1 MAFGNMAKAASH
13 NAKLQQIA
21 QVMTNRTPY
30 TISSD
35 KVTAVKGEDR
45 MRVYSAQ
52 VGDVT
57 ILCWDR
63 GDDFI
68 VKTVSW

>member
-1 MAFGNMAKAASH
+1 MTFGNMAKAASY

-21 QVMTNRTPY
+21 HVMTNRTPY
-30 TISSD
+30 TISAD
-35 KVTAVKGEDR
+35 KITSVKGEDR

-52 VGDVT
+52 FGDVT

-68 VKTVSW
+68 IKTVSW